1 MLTHPP
7 DPMPSLR
14 APLSA
19 LLAALVVLGLG
30 ACDTTDYYGDDDTSL
45 RVFVADFSFDPD
57 EYDPPRADEDR
68 KTASFDSRD
77 ATVTRGNLDDALELA
92 GDGALVMLYID
103 LELVSAFDGAEG
115 STTWSALPLSRSFE
129 ELVLAADGEGGTL
142 EIPVVGY
149 TASYEYSF
157 DNDDLY
163 FDVVSSAPYTDFSD
177 DPRVLFDFII
187 PQRVDGSGDI
197 DLRLVV
203 IPDELY
209 YTNARAGARVDLRDY
224 AAVQAAYNLPE

>member
-1 MLTHPP
+1 
-7 DPMPSLR
+7 MPSLR

-30 ACDTTDYYGDDDTSL
+30 ACDTTDYYGDEDTSL
-45 RVFVADFSFDPD
+45 NVFVVDFSFDPF
-57 EYDPPRADEDR
+57 EYDSPRPDEDLV
-68 KTASFDSRD
+68 TASFDARD
-77 ATVTRGNLDDALELA
+77 ATVSRGDLDAALETV

-115 STTWSALPLSRSFE
+115 NTTWSALPLSRSFE
-129 ELVLAADGEGGTL
+129 ELVLAADGEGGTF

-177 DPRVLFDFII
+177 DPRVLFDFIV
-187 PQRVDGSGDI
+187 PQRVDGTGDL

-209 YTNARAGARVDLRDY
+209 YTNAGAGARVDLRDY
-224 AAVQAAYNLPE
+224 EAVKAAYNLPD